1 MHSSVESG
9 RSLVGESLGGFLDS
23 VRQWEFQVLGQKLL
37 NVLSLDVSSLFNF
50 SNLQDVNRSKSSS
63 VSSSHVL
70 V

>member
-50 SNLQDVNRSKSSS
+50 SNLQDVNRSKPSS
-63 VSSSHVL
+63 VSGSHVL